1 MKGDISRTARE
12 CGFRARNGDRR
23 GWKATAAAPVAAG
36 LSGAATGA
44 ACVGASPVH
53 SPLRVHST
61 PGPFRFG
68 RAVLSGARVKH
79 LRVFDARYDI

>member
-1 MKGDISRTARE
+1 MGIDVVEGD
-12 CGFRARNGDRR
+12 GGRA
-23 GWKATAAAPVAAG
+23 GWQQACQVLRQRQHAWAPVW
-36 LSGAATGA
+36 
-44 ACVGASPVH
+44 CIP
-53 SPLRVHST
+53 PLRVHST